1 MGNLN
6 NVNYRLMQEWE
17 VPEWIKIKPEDPN
30 KNQGEYGMGKRQ
42 RKQVNYNDEISENQW
57 LKIIE
62 QGGDVN
68 QEIEKKRK
76 RKREAN

>member
-42 RKQVNYNDEISENQW
+42 RKQVNYNDEISEN
-57 LKIIE
+57 
-62 QGGDVN
+62 
-68 QEIEKKRK
+68 
-76 RKREAN
+76 